1 MTKEA
6 EILSH
11 VIFRTFIGVVQL
23 TLGQWLCGK
32 WGKRGAKRGD
42 SLPFRLCS
50 SQPLCQ
56 TLPVVSHFPFPLLRV
71 GVKDWS
77 TTRRKHRG
85 SSASQHLIFDRTDLI
100 FSFLSPS
107 PHQQSCPKMS
117 QTWLKAP
124 VCSQAHRSVKSSCCL
139 FSKLLSE
146 LLSQESYQNSSCD
159 IKQNKYIVIWTE
171 GDVQIPG
178 THHTSK
184 PKSHLSGTLIWELVQ
199 ESVCLIIRAN

>member
-1 MTKEA
+1 MMTKEA

-11 VIFRTFIGVVQL
+11 YIFRTFTGVVQL

-32 WGKRGAKRGD
+32 WRKRGAERRQ
-42 SLPFRLCS
+42 SLSFRLCS

-56 TLPVVSHFPFPLLRV
+56 TLPAVSHFPFPLLRV
-71 GVKDWS
+71 GEAPQEES
-77 TTRRKHRG
+77 TEAAVLLNT
-85 SSASQHLIFDRTDLI
+85 
-100 FSFLSPS
+100 SFLTELTSFFPSSPLLPTS
-107 PHQQSCPKMS
+107 NPALMS

-146 LLSQESYQNSSCD
+146 LLSQKSYQNSSCD
-159 IKQNKYIVIWTE
+159 IKQNKYTVICTE

-178 THHTSK
+178 THYTSK

-199 ESVCLIIRAN
+199 ESVCSIIRAN

>member
-1 MTKEA
+1 MSFSGLLLE
-6 EILSH
+6 
-11 VIFRTFIGVVQL
+11 
-23 TLGQWLCGK
+23 
-32 WGKRGAKRGD
+32 
-42 SLPFRLCS
+42 LCS
-50 SQPLCQ
+50 SLWDSGYVGSEEREELREETEFTLQTLLIPAPLQ

>member
-1 MTKEA
+1 MSFSGLLLE
-6 EILSH
+6 
-11 VIFRTFIGVVQL
+11 
-23 TLGQWLCGK
+23 
-32 WGKRGAKRGD
+32 
-42 SLPFRLCS
+42 LCS
-50 SQPLCQ
+50 SLWDSGYVGSEEREELREETEFTLQ
-56 TLPVVSHFPFPLLRV
+56 TLLIPAPLPNSSSGFPFPFPTAQGGSKGL
-71 GVKDWS
+71 WS